1 MTGARIGIG
10 ALARSSLPRLFMQLP
25 RSAADAGRARRRSDR
40 METSAMSAPG
50 TNSDMP
56 ERSIDVR
63 SRSRLMGTRP
73 RIMERPVV
81 LGSRSWH
88 LNAPRVLTNF
98 GIGPL
103 VSHRPLLHRVALRWS
118 LAIG

>member
-1 MTGARIGIG
+1 
-10 ALARSSLPRLFMQLP
+10 
-25 RSAADAGRARRRSDR
+25 
-40 METSAMSAPG
+40 
-50 TNSDMP
+50 MP

-63 SRSRLMGTRP
+63 SRSRLMSTRP
-73 RIMERPVV
+73 RIMEGPVV

-103 VSHRPLLHRVALRWS
+103 VSHRSVLHRVALHWS
-118 LAIG
+118 LAVAALLAAAGDCAAQAVEQFFGCKTFTVTLGFTTGCSYDLYGRIVTPYLG